1 MDSSGVQ
8 SDCITVFVVD
18 DDPVFLRAIKRQL
31 EAGNYTVE
39 TFESARELLQRE
51 TLSER
56 GCLIADL
63 RMPGQSGLD
72 LQDELNQLEY
82 ALPIIFLTGAGDIE
96 SSVTAMKHGAVDF
109 LPKPVE
115 KEVLFSAIE
124 EALEKDRRGREQFT
138 RRNHA
143 KDKIARLTQRE
154 KEVMDYVITGMPN
167 KLIAFSL
174 GISEKTVKA
183 HRGRVMHKV
192 GARSIIDLA
201 ALSELAFGVS
211 E

>member
-8 SDCITVFVVD
+8 PDCITVFVVD
-18 DDPVFLRAIKRQL
+18 DDPAFLRAIKRLL
-31 EAGNYTVE
+31 EAADYTVE
-39 TFESARELLQRE
+39 TFESAHELLQRE
-51 TLSER
+51 TFPER

-72 LQDELNQLEY
+72 LQDKLNELEY
-82 ALPIIFLTGAGDIE
+82 AIPIVFLTGAGDIE

-115 KEVLFSAIE
+115 KEVLFSVIE
-124 EALEKDRRGREQFT
+124 EALEKDRRGREQF
-138 RRNHA
+138 
-143 KDKIARLTQRE
+143 
-154 KEVMDYVITGMPN
+154 
-167 KLIAFSL
+167 